1 MGVILTLK
9 KSLET
14 LLDLAPL
21 SELVNADSE
30 ELANAKLAYGRELVS
45 VSELFTVAVSAEE
58 GLTLNGDLQ
67 LCINA
72 GAGMSEGK
80 ITIASSVG
88 ASAGEGMTGGELI
101 VRGSVGKN
109 ACREMQNGFVRIDGD
124 AENGLARGMRRGMIV
139 VGGRARGEACAA
151 LRGGTVLLLSGTDE
165 PEQLARGMSRGTV
178 ILPKGAGVPS
188 GFSRAASLDY
198 AFLRLLFLELEQ
210 RGEKLPLCWLG
221 GVFTRYRGD
230 AAGLGKGEI
239 FVLSEERA

>member
-45 VSELFTVAVSAEE
+45 AGELFTAAPSSEE
-58 GLTLNGDLQ
+58 GLTLNGDLH

-72 GAGMSEGK
+72 GAGMREGK
-80 ITIASSVG
+80 MTIASSVG
-88 ASAGEGMTGGELI
+88 ASAGEGMLGGELV

-109 ACREMQNGFVRIDGD
+109 ACREMQNGFVRINGD
-124 AENGLARGMRRGMIV
+124 AGEGLARGMRRGMIV
-139 VGGRARGEACAA
+139 VGGRTRGEACAA

-165 PEQLARGMSRGTV
+165 PEQLARGLSRGTV
-178 ILPKGAGVPS
+178 ILPKGAVVPS

-198 AFLRLLFLELEQ
+198 TFLRLLFLELEQ

>member
-21 SELVNADSE
+21 SELVCADSE
-30 ELANAKLAYGRELVS
+30 ELANIKLAYGRELVS
-45 VSELFTVAVSAEE
+45 AGELFAVAPCYDE

-72 GAGMSEGK
+72 GAGLREGK

-88 ASAGEGMTGGELI
+88 ASAGEGMLGGKLI
-101 VRGSVGKN
+101 VHGSVGKN
-109 ACREMQNGFVRIDGD
+109 ACREMQNGFVRIYGD

-139 VGGRARGEACAA
+139 VSGRAHGETCAA

-165 PEQLARGMSRGTV
+165 PEQLARGLSRGTI
-178 ILPKGAGVPS
+178 ILPKGAGVSS

-198 AFLRLLFLELEQ
+198 TFLRLLFLELEQ
-210 RGEKLPLCWLG
+210 RGEKLPQVWLG

>member
-1 MGVILTLK
+1 MGVILTLEK
-9 KSLET
+9 PLET

-45 VSELFTVAVSAEE
+45 AGVLFTAAPSSEE

-72 GAGMSEGK
+72 GAGLREGK

-101 VRGSVGKN
+101 VHGSVGKN

-124 AENGLARGMRRGMIV
+124 AGEGLARGMRRGMIV
-139 VGGRARGEACAA
+139 VSGTARGETGAE
-151 LRGGTVLLLSGTDE
+151 LRGGTIVLQKGADE
-165 PEQLARGMSRGTV
+165 PELLARGLSRGTV
-178 ILPKGAGVPS
+178 ILPKGAGVSS
-188 GFSRAASLDY
+188 GFSRAACLDY
-198 AFLRLLFLELEQ
+198 TFLRLLFLELEQ
-210 RGEKLPLCWLG
+210 RGVNLPQEWHG

-239 FVLSEERA
+239 FVLSEERT

>member
-1 MGVILTLK
+1 MILTLK

-21 SELVNADSE
+21 SELVCADSE

-45 VSELFTVAVSAEE
+45 AGELFTAAHSSEE

-72 GAGMSEGK
+72 GAGMREGK
-80 ITIASSVG
+80 MTIASAVG
-88 ASAGEGMTGGELI
+88 ASAGEGMLDGELI
-101 VRGSVGKN
+101 VQGSVGKN
-109 ACREMQNGFVRIDGD
+109 ACREMQNGFVRIYGD

-139 VGGRARGEACAA
+139 VSGRARGEACAA

-165 PEQLARGMSRGTV
+165 PEQLARGLSRGTV
-178 ILPKGAGVPS
+178 ILPKGAGIPS

-198 AFLRLLFLELEQ
+198 SFLRLLFMELEQ
-210 RGEKLPLCWLG
+210 RGVNLPQEWHG

-230 AAGLGKGEI
+230 AAGLGKGEV

>member
-1 MGVILTLK
+1 MGVILTLR

-21 SELVNADSE
+21 SELINADSE

-45 VSELFTVAVSAEE
+45 VSELFNVAQSSEE

-72 GAGMSEGK
+72 GAGMREGK

-88 ASAGEGMTGGELI
+88 ASAGEGMLGGEL
-101 VRGSVGKN
+101 VVQGSVGKN
-109 ACREMQNGFVRIDGD
+109 ACREMQNGFVRIMGD
-124 AENGLARGMRRGMIV
+124 AEEGLARGMRRGMIV
-139 VGGRARGEACAA
+139 VSGRARGEACAA
-151 LRGGTVLLLSGTDE
+151 LRGGTVLLLRGTDE
-165 PEQLARGMSRGTV
+165 PEQLARGLSRGTV
-178 ILPKGAGVPS
+178 ILPTGAGVPS

-210 RGEKLPLCWLG
+210 RGVNLPQEWHG

-239 FVLSEERA
+239 FVLSEERV